1 MPKATTPTASRQTRR
16 HNPLE
21 DDITATGIL
30 KNKPSKRRSHGG
42 DNEEENFVDDRA
54 SRTILR
60 IGRELAE
67 EENAGKAI
75 SKPTVDTFG
84 YDSRFDDEAEDE
96 HKVYDDDEA
105 WGDDDEVVEEIEV
118 DPNDLDMYK
127 KFMPD
132 EEDDLLK
139 HGWDRQPS
147 GEEQG
152 DSINLAD
159 LILEK
164 IAAHEAAQARRENNL
179 GPPDDE
185 YELPPK
191 VVEVYTKVGQI
202 LSRYKSGPLPK
213 PFKILPTIPHWEDII
228 EVTKPDSWSPNACY
242 QATRIFVSSKPHV
255 VQRFLEMVILDRVRE
270 DIYETKKLN
279 VHLFNSLKKA
289 LYKPAAFF
297 KGFLFPLVGSGTCT
311 LREAHIISAVLARIS
326 IPVLHSAA
334 ALKGLCDIAAQEAS
348 HGTEGGGATN
358 IFIKTLL
365 EKKYALPYQV
375 IDALVFHF
383 MRFRSVDP
391 ASVHSGDAMTI
402 EGDAKAKL
410 PVIWHQSLLAFAQR
424 YKGDVTE
431 DQREAL
437 LDLLLT
443 HGHSAIGPEV
453 RRELL
458 AGRGRGVPLE
468 PQGPAL
474 DGDDTMV
481 ID

>member
-1 MPKATTPTASRQTRR
+1 MPKATTPSASRQTRR

-67 EENAGKAI
+67 EENAGKVI

-96 HKVYDDDEA
+96 NKVYDDDET

-185 YELPPK
+185 YELPPQGHRGLHQVSQDLQSRQGPK
-191 VVEVYTKVGQI
+191 ANHFRVGQI

-297 KGFLFPLVGSGTCT
+297 KGFLFPPRRKRNLH
-311 LREAHIISAVLARIS
+311 AARS
-326 IPVLHSAA
+326 SYHL
-334 ALKGLCDIAAQEAS
+334 GC
-348 HGTEGGGATN
+348 
-358 IFIKTLL
+358 
-365 EKKYALPYQV
+365 
-375 IDALVFHF
+375 
-383 MRFRSVDP
+383 
-391 ASVHSGDAMTI
+391 
-402 EGDAKAKL
+402 
-410 PVIWHQSLLAFAQR
+410 
-424 YKGDVTE
+424 
-431 DQREAL
+431 
-437 LDLLLT
+437 
-443 HGHSAIGPEV
+443 
-453 RRELL
+453 
-458 AGRGRGVPLE
+458 AG
-468 PQGPAL
+468 
-474 DGDDTMV
+474 
-481 ID
+481 